1 MSGYK
6 ITTKLKTQ
14 DNDLANDLMEGL
26 GGGALINMVSD
37 LVHTTEAN
45 NLPADDLFESSPF
58 SVVRISDFNQKDPV
72 IAQFVLQ
79 GGIKFIKT
87 LLTRKDAPFRLS
99 ELHRDLVVIR
109 TSSMRKVLR
118 SAYNSMQNCIDSAN
132 EAVKLERTASNLNEK
147 SKGSWQVEAIEHLD
161 KFSSYGTNHETASK
175 ISLAREYML
184 SGEKLFFKKASN
196 LVKQLFEVI
205 TPKENKR
212 VAYTT
217 LFTQNNEPYLMCP
230 KGVIELGAAVP
241 MEISKCRE
249 NCIDSRVSRNGEVS
263 CAYQD
268 WLKVSFQNNAEVFA
282 RLDVSR
288 HPDNEEN
295 SLELK
300 DGERSKPLTKNEVGL
315 EARMD
320 ANKRGGH
327 HYKKLEDLE
336 DYRNRELQLSE
347 SKKNFPGH
355 RNGDPMVK
363 APRQAQMK
371 TFDEQLPRT
380 HQSTDKTLEEQTQ
393 NISVKPK
400 YNFLNHMKTREESLD
415 DKGWNSRKGEP
426 EEFYPELLADN
437 DYDEESIPEATQL
450 VLQAGFIGDGGEIF
464 VLDMGEPVKIID
476 LAKNMIKLSGFQID
490 EIKIK
495 FTGLRPGEKLYEEL
509 LADNE
514 LSLPTNHPKLR
525 IAKARNFNALNGLL
539 GWIKNIQNLDEKT
552 IKVVLARYLKEYS
565 PFKT

>member
-6 ITTKLKTQ
+6 ITTKLNTQ
-14 DNDLANDLMEGL
+14 DEDLANNLMQGL

-37 LVHTTEAN
+37 LVHETEAN

-72 IAQFVLQ
+72 VAQFVIQ
-79 GGIKFIKT
+79 GGIKFIKS
-87 LLTRKDAPFRLS
+87 LLLKNDAPFRLS
-99 ELHRDLVVIR
+99 ELHRDLVIIR
-109 TSSMRKVLR
+109 TSSMRQILR
-118 SAYNSMQNCIDSAN
+118 TAYNSMQNCIDSSN
-132 EAVKLERTASNLNEK
+132 EAVKLERTASNSNDK
-147 SKGSWQVEAIEHLD
+147 SRGSWQVEAIEYLD
-161 KFSSYGTNHETASK
+161 KFSSYGTNRETAAK

-184 SGEKLFFKKASN
+184 SGEKLFFKKASSI
-196 LVKQLFEVI
+196 VKQLFEVI

-249 NCIDSRVSRNGEVS
+249 NCIDSRVSRNGEVT

-300 DGERSKPLTKNEVGL
+300 DGERAKPLTKNEVGL

-327 HYKKLEDLE
+327 HYKKSEDLE
-336 DYRNRELQLSE
+336 DPRNREMQLSE

-355 RNGDPMVK
+355 RNGDPFVK

-371 TFDEQLPRT
+371 TLDEQLPRT
-380 HQSTDKTLEEQTQ
+380 DQSTDETLEEQTR

-400 YNFLNHMKTREESLD
+400 YNFVNFMKTREENLD
-415 DKGWNSRKGEP
+415 EKGMNSHKGEA
-426 EEFYPELLADN
+426 EEFYPHLLVDN
-437 DYDEESIPEATQL
+437 DTNEESFTKQINDKA
-450 VLQAGFIGDGGEIF
+450 GDGSSES
-464 VLDMGEPVKIID
+464 VSNLLNKTAKKAKKD
-476 LAKNMIKLSGFQID
+476 LTTDQL
-490 EIKIK
+490 
-495 FTGLRPGEKLYEEL
+495 
-509 LADNE
+509 
-514 LSLPTNHPKLR
+514 
-525 IAKARNFNALNGLL
+525 
-539 GWIKNIQNLDEKT
+539 LDEHRNDKDSFNET
-552 IKVVLARYLKEYS
+552 REENLSDRRKNKDKDIDSSIQSLLDDEDEDSFGHKYSDEDLKDFADELGLDYILS
-565 PFKT
+565 EHSEDGLDF

>member
-437 DYDEESIPEATQL
+437 DSDEESITKQINDEA
-450 VLQAGFIGDGGEIF
+450 GDGSS
-464 VLDMGEPVKIID
+464 DTTS
-476 LAKNMIKLSGFQID
+476 N
-490 EIKIK
+490 
-495 FTGLRPGEKLYEEL
+495 L
-509 LADNE
+509 LN
-514 LSLPTNHPKLR
+514 K
-525 IAKARNFNALNGLL
+525 IAKKVEKDLTLDQKLDEHRNDKKSFEQTREENLSDRRKNKD
-539 GWIKNIQNLDEKT
+539 KNIDSSIQALLDEEDEDSFGHQFSDED
-552 IKVVLARYLKEYS
+552 LKHFADELGLDYILS
-565 PFKT
+565 EHSEDGLDF